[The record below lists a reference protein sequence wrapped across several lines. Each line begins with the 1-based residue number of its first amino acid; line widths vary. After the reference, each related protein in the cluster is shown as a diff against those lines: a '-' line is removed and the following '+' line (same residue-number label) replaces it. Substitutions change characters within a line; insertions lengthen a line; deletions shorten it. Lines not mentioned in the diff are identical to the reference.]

1 MKEGWALVTGA
12 SGGIGEEIARALAG
26 KGYSLIL
33 TARSREPMEKLAQEF
48 REGHGVKVA
57 VLPLDLARRDGPAQL
72 HAEVQRL
79 GHPVEIL
86 VNNAGFGDF
95 GPYLELDATREVEMI
110 QLNITTLTELTRR
123 FAGEMATQGGG
134 RILNVA
140 STAAFQPGPL
150 LTVYYATKAYV
161 LSYSEG
167 LRNEL
172 AEHNI
177 TVTTLCPGPTR
188 SNFHEAAG
196 VADSFLLRT
205 LPMGKS
211 GPVAELGVKGMLA
224 GKGVVI
230 PGFLN
235 RVGALGSRLVPRR
248 WLPAIVR
255 RVQEGR
261 R

>member
-1 MKEGWALVTGA
+1 MKQGWAVVTGA
-12 SGGIGEEIARALAG
+12 SGGIGEEIARALARRG
-26 KGYSLIL
+26 WNLIL
-33 TARSREPMEKLAQEF
+33 SARSREPMELLAQEF
-48 REGHGVKVA
+48 HDSHGVEVA
-57 VLPLDLARRDGPAQL
+57 VLPRDLARPEGPAQL
-72 HAEVQRL
+72 YREVQGL
-79 GHPVEIL
+79 GHSVEIL

-95 GPYLELDATREVEMI
+95 GSYLELDATRELEMI
-110 QLNITTLTELTRR
+110 QLNITTLTDLTRR
-123 FAGEMATQGGG
+123 FAGVMADRGGG

-150 LTVYYATKAYV
+150 MTVYYATKAYV

-196 VADSFLLRT
+196 VADSFLLKT
-205 LPMGKS
+205 LPMGES
-211 GPVAELGVKGMLA
+211 RPVAELGVDAMLA
-224 GKGVVI
+224 GKGVAI
-230 PGFLN
+230 PGLLN
-235 RVGALGSRLVPRR
+235 RMGALGGRFVPRG

-255 RVQEGR
+255 KVQEGR

>member
-1 MKEGWALVTGA
+1 
-12 SGGIGEEIARALAG
+12 
-26 KGYSLIL
+26 
-33 TARSREPMEKLAQEF
+33 MEKLAQEF
-48 REGHGVKVA
+48 RDGHSVEVA
-57 VLPLDLARRDGPAQL
+57 VLPMDLARGDGPARL
-72 HAEVQRL
+72 HEEVKQL
-79 GHPVEIL
+79 GHTVDIL

-95 GPYLELDATREVEMI
+95 GAYLELNAAREVEMI

-123 FAGEMATQGGG
+123 FAGEMAARGGG

-177 TVTTLCPGPTR
+177 TVATLCPGPTR

-211 GPVAELGVKGMLA
+211 GPVAELGVKGMMA

-235 RVGALGSRLVPRR
+235 RMGALGSRFVPR
-248 WLPAIVR
+248 
-255 RVQEGR
+255 G
-261 R
+261 